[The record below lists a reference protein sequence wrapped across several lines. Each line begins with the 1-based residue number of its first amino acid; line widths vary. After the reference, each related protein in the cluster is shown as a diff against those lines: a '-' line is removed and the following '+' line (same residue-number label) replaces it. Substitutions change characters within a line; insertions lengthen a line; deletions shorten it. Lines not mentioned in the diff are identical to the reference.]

1 MITKRLWVFA
11 LALWLVHSSCSPAFA
26 QTLGPVSSYEEL
38 SSAAASAQSGDTI
51 LLSGEIFADSSEPLS
66 SSAFIHL
73 KSETGAV
80 VRGLHLQDAVLSLT
94 GIALEDGLI
103 VDGTSQIS
111 LGSGVTVSGTDGS
124 AALSFSGNGAL
135 IVERGCK
142 IEGGTGAAGISI
154 SHNGG
159 EFYSS
164 IEGIVTG
171 GDGSSGGAG
180 MIVSPL
186 KEGGAV
192 MITGSIK
199 GGSGTSVGGHALNL
213 YDLSGNAYITVG
225 GTLQGG
231 DGPIGGDGI
240 QLVSASD
247 NVSVGI
253 SGQVKGGQGESYGG
267 NALILMNAVDAS
279 SVNLSGHFSGGD
291 VIGDSAQPGTS
302 LNLVGD
308 SASLRT
314 RIDNCILED
323 GRQLGPVSEPQ
334 PLPDVTEPP
343 EITGESIQAGE
354 AFPTELPA
362 ETESEPKTD
371 AVLPP
376 DITVPSDNTDEPI
389 QPDETF
395 PAEIVPEPEPE
406 PDDEHQ
412 PDEPLPESTPEP
424 LSETSVDASGNSDD
438 PAKQTESEAPVSDE
452 AAPSETA
459 AE

>member
-1 MITKRLWVFA
+1 MVFF
-11 LALWLVHSSCSPAFA
+11 SCSSAFA
-26 QTLGPVSSYEEL
+26 QTFGPVSSYDEL
-38 SSAAASAQSGDTI
+38 SHAVASAQSGDTI
-51 LLSGEIFADSSEPLS
+51 LLSGEISAESSEPLS
-66 SSAFIHL
+66 TSAFIHL

-80 VRGLHLQDAVLSLT
+80 VRGLHLQDAALAFT
-94 GIALEDGLI
+94 GIALEDGMT

-111 LGSGVTVSGTDGS
+111 LGSGVTVSGADGS
-124 AALSFSGNGAL
+124 VALAFSGNGAL
-135 IVERGCK
+135 IVERGCE
-142 IEGGTGAAGISI
+142 IEGGAGAAGISI
-154 SHNGG
+154 RHDGG

-164 IEGIVTG
+164 IEGRVTG

-231 DGPIGGDGI
+231 DGAIGGDGI

-267 NALILMNAVDAS
+267 NALIMMNAEDAS
-279 SVNLSGHFSGGD
+279 SVNLSGRFSGGD
-291 VIGDSAQPGTS
+291 AIGDGAQPDTS

-308 SASLRT
+308 SASLRA

-323 GRQLGPVSEPQ
+323 GKQLRPAAEPQ
-334 PLPDVTEPP
+334 PMPDVTALP
-343 EITGESIQAGE
+343 EITGEPVQSMETPPSEIDAEPAPE
-354 AFPTELPA
+354 A
-362 ETESEPKTD
+362 
-371 AVLPP
+371 
-376 DITVPSDNTDEPI
+376 TDEPL
-389 QPDETF
+389 PDES
-395 PAEIVPEPEPE
+395 
-406 PDDEHQ
+406 
-412 PDEPLPESTPEP
+412 LPESTPEP
-424 LSETSVDASGNSDD
+424 LPEAPAEASEDADD
-438 PAKQTESEAPVSDE
+438 PAIPAGSDAAISDE
-452 AAPSETA
+452 ATPGEAD

>member
-1 MITKRLWVFA
+1 MIKRIWAFAFA
-11 LALWLVHSSCSPAFA
+11 LWMVFFSCSSAFA
-26 QTLGPVSSYEEL
+26 QTFGPVSSYDEL
-38 SSAAASAQSGDTI
+38 SRAVASAQSGDTI
-51 LLSGEIFADSSEPLS
+51 LLSGEISAESSEPLS
-66 SSAFIHL
+66 TSAFIHL

-80 VRGLHLQDAVLSLT
+80 VRGLHLQDAALAFT
-94 GIALEDGLI
+94 GIALEDGMT

-111 LGSGVTVSGTDGS
+111 LGSGVTVSGADGS
-124 AALSFSGNGAL
+124 VALAFSGNGAL
-135 IVERGCK
+135 IVERGCE
-142 IEGGTGAAGISI
+142 IEGGAGAAGISI
-154 SHNGG
+154 RHDGG

-164 IEGIVTG
+164 IEGRVTG

-231 DGPIGGDGI
+231 DGAIGGDGI

-267 NALILMNAVDAS
+267 NALIMMNAEDAS
-279 SVNLSGHFSGGD
+279 SVNLSGRFSGGD
-291 VIGDSAQPGTS
+291 AIGDGAQPGTS

-308 SASLRT
+308 SASLRA

-323 GRQLGPVSEPQ
+323 GKQLRPAAEPQ
-334 PLPDVTEPP
+334 PTPDVTALP
-343 EITGESIQAGE
+343 EITGEPVQSMETTPSEIDAEPAPE
-354 AFPTELPA
+354 A
-362 ETESEPKTD
+362 
-371 AVLPP
+371 
-376 DITVPSDNTDEPI
+376 TDEPL
-389 QPDETF
+389 PDES
-395 PAEIVPEPEPE
+395 
-406 PDDEHQ
+406 
-412 PDEPLPESTPEP
+412 LPESTPEP
-424 LSETSVDASGNSDD
+424 LPEAPAEASEDADD
-438 PAKQTESEAPVSDE
+438 PAIPAGSDAAISDE
-452 AAPSETA
+452 ATPGEAD

>member
-1 MITKRLWVFA
+1 MVF
-11 LALWLVHSSCSPAFA
+11 SSCSSAFA
-26 QTLGPVSSYEEL
+26 QTFGPVSSYDEL
-38 SSAAASAQSGDTI
+38 SRAAASAQSGDTI
-51 LLSGEIFADSSEPLS
+51 LLSGEISADSSEPLS
-66 SSAFIHL
+66 TSAFIHL

-80 VRGLHLQDAVLSLT
+80 VRGLHLQNAVLAFT
-94 GIALEDGLI
+94 GIALEDGLT

-111 LGSGVTVSGTDGS
+111 LGSGVTVSGADGS
-124 AALSFSGNGAL
+124 TALAFSGNGAL
-135 IVERGCK
+135 IVERGCE
-142 IEGGTGAAGISI
+142 IEGGAGAPGVSI
-154 SHNGG
+154 RHDGG

-164 IEGIVTG
+164 IEGSVTG

-231 DGPIGGDGI
+231 DGAIGGDGI

-267 NALILMNAVDAS
+267 NALILMNAEDAS

-291 VIGDSAQPGTS
+291 AVGDGAQPGTS

-308 SASLRT
+308 SASLRA

-323 GRQLGPVSEPQ
+323 GRQLRPASDAESVAEPVPEPV
-334 PLPDVTEPP
+334 PEVTALT
-343 EITGESIQAGE
+343 EITGEAVQ
-354 AFPTELPA
+354 PA
-362 ETESEPKTD
+362 ETP
-371 AVLPP
+371 
-376 DITVPSDNTDEPI
+376 
-389 QPDETF
+389 
-395 PAEIVPEPEPE
+395 PAESGVEPLVEPSPAPESDAEPHPEPGSEL
-406 PDDEHQ
+406 
-412 PDEPLPESTPEP
+412 PLVPAEG
-424 LSETSVDASGNSDD
+424 DA
-438 PAKQTESEAPVSDE
+438 EAPATPDE
-452 AAPSETA
+452 AAEAADSETE

>member
-1 MITKRLWVFA
+1 MIKRIWAFSFA
-11 LALWLVHSSCSPAFA
+11 LWMVFFSCSSAFA
-26 QTLGPVSSYEEL
+26 QTFGPVSSYDEL
-38 SSAAASAQSGDTI
+38 RSAVACAQSGDTI
-51 LLSGEIFADSSEPLS
+51 LLSGEISAESSEPLS
-66 SSAFIHL
+66 TSAFIHL

-80 VRGLHLQDAVLSLT
+80 VRGLHLQDAALAFT
-94 GIALEDGLI
+94 GIALEDGMT

-111 LGSGVTVSGTDGS
+111 LGSGVTVSGADGS
-124 AALSFSGNGAL
+124 VALAFSGNGAL
-135 IVERGCK
+135 IVERGCE
-142 IEGGTGAAGISI
+142 IEGGAGAAGISI
-154 SHNGG
+154 RHDGG

-164 IEGIVTG
+164 IEGRVTG

-231 DGPIGGDGI
+231 DGAIGGDGI

-267 NALILMNAVDAS
+267 NALIMMNAEDAS
-279 SVNLSGHFSGGD
+279 SVNLSGRFSGGD
-291 VIGDSAQPGTS
+291 AIGDGAQPGTS

-308 SASLRT
+308 SASLRA

-323 GRQLGPVSEPQ
+323 GKQLRPAAEPQ
-334 PLPDVTEPP
+334 PMPDVTALP
-343 EITGESIQAGE
+343 EITGEPVQSMETTPSEIDAEPAPE
-354 AFPTELPA
+354 A
-362 ETESEPKTD
+362 
-371 AVLPP
+371 
-376 DITVPSDNTDEPI
+376 TDEPL
-389 QPDETF
+389 PDES
-395 PAEIVPEPEPE
+395 
-406 PDDEHQ
+406 
-412 PDEPLPESTPEP
+412 LPESTPEP
-424 LSETSVDASGNSDD
+424 LPEAPAEASEDADD
-438 PAKQTESEAPVSDE
+438 PAIPAGSDAAVSDE
-452 AAPSETA
+452 ATPGEAD

>member
-1 MITKRLWVFA
+1 MTTKQIWAFA
-11 LALWLVHSSCSPAFA
+11 LALWMTFSSCSSAFA
-26 QTLGPVSSYEEL
+26 QTFGPVSSYDEL
-38 SSAAASAQSGDTI
+38 RSAVASAQNGDII
-51 LLSGEIFADSSEPLS
+51 LLSGEISAVSNEPLS
-66 SSAFIHL
+66 TSAFIHL

-80 VRGLHLQDAVLSLT
+80 VRGLHLQNAALALT

-103 VDGTSQIS
+103 VNGTSQIS
-111 LGSGVTVSGTDGS
+111 LGSGVTVSGSDGS

-135 IVERGCK
+135 IVERGCE
-142 IEGGTGAAGISI
+142 IEGGSGAAGISI
-154 SHNGG
+154 RHDGG

-164 IEGIVTG
+164 IEGRVTG

-199 GGSGTSVGGHALNL
+199 GGTGTSVGGHALNL

-231 DGPIGGDGI
+231 DGTIGGDGI

-267 NALILMNAVDAS
+267 NALILMSAEDAS

-291 VIGDSAQPGTS
+291 AIGDGAQPGTS

-308 SASLRT
+308 SASLRA

-323 GRQLGPVSEPQ
+323 GKQLRPASEPQ
-334 PLPDVTEPP
+334 PTPAVTPLP
-343 EITGESIQAGE
+343 EITSEPVQPVETTPSE
-354 AFPTELPA
+354 AF
-362 ETESEPKTD
+362 
-371 AVLPP
+371 
-376 DITVPSDNTDEPI
+376 DEPVPGSSDAS
-389 QPDETF
+389 QPDELLPETPPEA
-395 PAEIVPEPEPE
+395 PADDVNKDTDDSAKPVEPE
-406 PDDEHQ
+406 
-412 PDEPLPESTPEP
+412 
-424 LSETSVDASGNSDD
+424 
-438 PAKQTESEAPVSDE
+438 APSSDE
-452 AAPSETA
+452 ATPGEAVA
-459 AE
+459 N

>member
-1 MITKRLWVFA
+1 MVFF
-11 LALWLVHSSCSPAFA
+11 SCSSAFA
-26 QTLGPVSSYEEL
+26 QTFGPVSSYDEL
-38 SSAAASAQSGDTI
+38 RSAVACAQSGDTI
-51 LLSGEIFADSSEPLS
+51 LLSGEISAESSEPLS
-66 SSAFIHL
+66 TSAFIHL

-80 VRGLHLQDAVLSLT
+80 VRGLRLQDAALAFT
-94 GIALEDGLI
+94 GITLEDGLT
-103 VDGTSQIS
+103 VCGTSQIS
-111 LGSGVTVSGTDGS
+111 LGSGVTVSGADGS
-124 AALSFSGNGAL
+124 AALAFSGNGAL
-135 IVERGCK
+135 IVERSCE
-142 IEGGTGAAGISI
+142 IEGGAGAPGISI
-154 SHNGG
+154 RHDGG

-164 IEGIVTG
+164 IEGCVTG

-231 DGPIGGDGI
+231 DGAIGGDGI

-267 NALILMNAVDAS
+267 NALILMNAEDAS

-291 VIGDSAQPGTS
+291 AIGDGAQPGTS

-308 SASLRT
+308 SAPLRT

-323 GRQLGPVSEPQ
+323 GKHLRPAAEPQ
-334 PLPDVTEPP
+334 PTPDVTALP
-343 EITGESIQAGE
+343 EITGE
-354 AFPTELPA
+354 P
-362 ETESEPKTD
+362 
-371 AVLPP
+371 VLPMEA
-376 DITVPSDNTDEPI
+376 TPSEITDEPTS
-389 QPDETF
+389 ET
-395 PAEIVPEPEPE
+395 A
-406 PDDEHQ
+406 
-412 PDEPLPESTPEP
+412 DEPLPDESLPEPTPEALP
-424 LSETSVDASGNSDD
+424 
-438 PAKQTESEAPVSDE
+438 EAPAEVGEDAEEPAIPSGPDAVISDE
-452 AAPSETA
+452 ATPGEAD

>member
-1 MITKRLWVFA
+1 MVFF
-11 LALWLVHSSCSPAFA
+11 SCSSAFA
-26 QTLGPVSSYEEL
+26 QTFGPVSSYDEL
-38 SSAAASAQSGDTI
+38 RSAVACAQSGDTI
-51 LLSGEIFADSSEPLS
+51 LLSGEISAESSEPLS
-66 SSAFIHL
+66 TSAFIHL

-80 VRGLHLQDAVLSLT
+80 VRGLRLQNAALAITDIV
-94 GIALEDGLI
+94 LEDGLT

-111 LGSGVTVSGTDGS
+111 LGSGVTVSGADGS
-124 AALSFSGNGAL
+124 AALAFSGNGAL
-135 IVERGCK
+135 IVERSCE
-142 IEGGTGAAGISI
+142 IEGGAGAPGISI
-154 SHNGG
+154 RHDGG

-164 IEGIVTG
+164 IEGCVTG

-231 DGPIGGDGI
+231 DGAIGGDGI

-267 NALILMNAVDAS
+267 NALILMNAEDAS

-291 VIGDSAQPGTS
+291 AIGDGAQPGTS

-308 SASLRT
+308 SAPLRT

-323 GRQLGPVSEPQ
+323 GKHLRPAAEPQ
-334 PLPDVTEPP
+334 PTPDVTALP
-343 EITGESIQAGE
+343 EITGE
-354 AFPTELPA
+354 P
-362 ETESEPKTD
+362 
-371 AVLPP
+371 VLPMEA
-376 DITVPSDNTDEPI
+376 TPSEITDEPTSETADEPL
-389 QPDETF
+389 PDES
-395 PAEIVPEPEPE
+395 
-406 PDDEHQ
+406 
-412 PDEPLPESTPEP
+412 LPESTPEALP
-424 LSETSVDASGNSDD
+424 
-438 PAKQTESEAPVSDE
+438 EAPAEVGEDADEPAIPSGPDAVISDE
-452 AAPSETA
+452 ATPGEAD

>member
-1 MITKRLWVFA
+1 MIIKRLWVFA
-11 LALWLVHSSCSPAFA
+11 LALWLVLSSCSPAFA
-26 QTLGPVSSYEEL
+26 QTFGPVSSYEEL
-38 SSAAASAQSGDTI
+38 ITAAEAAQSGDTI
-51 LLSGEIFADSSEPLS
+51 LLSGEISADSSEPLS

-80 VRGLHLQDAVLSLT
+80 LRGLHLQDASFAFS
-94 GIALEDGLI
+94 GITLEDGLF
-103 VDGTSQIS
+103 VDGTSQVS
-111 LGSGVTVSGTDGS
+111 LGSGVTVSGADGS

-142 IEGGTGAAGISI
+142 IEGGTGAPGISI
-154 SHNGG
+154 RHDGG

-164 IEGIVTG
+164 IEGSVAG

-186 KEGGAV
+186 MEGGAV

-213 YDLSGNAYITVG
+213 YDLSGNAYITVD
-225 GTLQGG
+225 GTLLGG
-231 DGPIGGDGI
+231 DGAIGGDGI

-267 NALILMNAVDAS
+267 NALILMNAEDAS

-291 VIGDSAQPGTS
+291 VIGSSAQPGTS

-308 SASLRT
+308 SASLRA

-323 GRQLGPVSEPQ
+323 GRQLHPAPDPQPTPNVTALPEITDEPAQSIEPFPSEISAEYTPEAVEE
-334 PLPDVTEPP
+334 PLPDA
-343 EITGESIQAGE
+343 S
-354 AFPTELPA
+354 
-362 ETESEPKTD
+362 
-371 AVLPP
+371 
-376 DITVPSDNTDEPI
+376 
-389 QPDETF
+389 
-395 PAEIVPEPEPE
+395 
-406 PDDEHQ
+406 
-412 PDEPLPESTPEP
+412 LPESTPDP
-424 LSETSVDASGNSDD
+424 LPETPAEASGDVDDSAIPAGSD
-438 PAKQTESEAPVSDE
+438 AAISDE
-452 AAPSETA
+452 APPGEADIE
-459 AE
+459 